1 MSLRT
6 TSTFKRIYIY
16 TVSECVKGV
25 RALIY
30 MYDIRSDTGDNDLKR
45 LYEFETWSRIE
56 REKHLSFINNYTARE
71 LYISILNIY
80 KIA

>member
-45 LYEFETWSRIE
+45 LYEFETWSRI
-56 REKHLSFINNYTARE
+56 K
-71 LYISILNIY
+71 SILVSRLY
-80 KIA
+80 